1 MAVYAAEVTAE
12 ESDMA
17 NDAEPDMDETPETDN
32 ASETDKEDKTDVQD
46 MEQNVPVTDIE
57 ISDHEEKVEVGKT
70 INLTATA
77 LPANATE
84 STITFRSSDINIAT
98 VTSGGEVKGIS
109 KGYVTIYVSAGSIIK
124 EERIIMEQDKRVEDK
139 KVRFILLITQVVLWF
154 MVMVME
160 MVVLIVKQINVSE
173 HMLFLVSIN
182 LITIVTILINVHN
195 YRKNKKRM

>member
-1 MAVYAAEVTAE
+1 
-12 ESDMA
+12 
-17 NDAEPDMDETPETDN
+17 
-32 ASETDKEDKTDVQD
+32 
-46 MEQNVPVTDIE
+46 
-57 ISDHEEKVEVGKT
+57 
-70 INLTATA
+70 
-77 LPANATE
+77 
-84 STITFRSSDINIAT
+84 
-98 VTSGGEVKGIS
+98 
-109 KGYVTIYVSAGSIIK
+109 
-124 EERIIMEQDKRVEDK
+124 MEQDKRVDDK